1 MKKIIRVTESEL
13 VKMIGKVINEQQ
25 STPEQAI
32 AREFAGA
39 AGGPGTNLPGL
50 GNAIKKIKNVA
61 QYEEVNKN
69 FIYKC
74 SH

>member
-32 AREFAGA
+32 AREFAV
-39 AGGPGTNLPGL
+39 PLVVL
-50 GNAIKKIKNVA
+50 VLIFQEWEMLSKKLKMLHNT
-61 QYEEVNKN
+61 K
-69 FIYKC
+69 K
-74 SH
+74 